1 MGNAPSKASSSG
13 SAASQSSSQHPSSS
27 TSSHAPHHASTNHGA
42 SRNLKPAT
50 HRPQPRRQESIHTLS
65 ATASVKPSASLE
77 SATAELQS
85 TSASARDRLRSQ
97 GIGQQP
103 PVEATT
109 PRLRPADSQIPDRMG
124 GKESKIADDG
134 RSRSP
139 SRPTSPKL
147 IDKTAPAQTSME
159 DNTSVS
165 VTAQSLPL
173 PDEYALP
180 PSVYLSRPPRLPL
193 PIEEEVYTPGSP
205 VIPPQDITSAIE
217 PIEDEAEL
225 TKKTSMLSTTTAD
238 DEEIGDD
245 TYFFQ
250 DSSGQPVVPTLIEWR
265 QGGDKVYLTGTF
277 VDWDKKVRLH
287 KK

>member
-1 MGNAPSKASSSG
+1 
-13 SAASQSSSQHPSSS
+13 
-27 TSSHAPHHASTNHGA
+27 
-42 SRNLKPAT
+42 
-50 HRPQPRRQESIHTLS
+50 
-65 ATASVKPSASLE
+65 
-77 SATAELQS
+77 
-85 TSASARDRLRSQ
+85 
-97 GIGQQP
+97 
-103 PVEATT
+103 
-109 PRLRPADSQIPDRMG
+109 MG

-147 IDKTAPAQTSME
+147 IEKNYSEPAMADNASLSATAE
-159 DNTSVS
+159 
-165 VTAQSLPL
+165 SLPL

-193 PIEEEVYTPGSP
+193 PIEEEVHTPGSP

-217 PIEDEAEL
+217 PIDDEAEL

-245 TYFFQ
+245 AYFFQ
-250 DSSGQPVVPTLIEWR
+250 DSSGQPLVPTLIEWR

-277 VDWDKKVRLH
+277 VEWDKKVRLH
-287 KK
+287 RK